1 MNVKTNPEFWPEDVP
16 KSIEY
21 PEIPLHE
28 VLRRSAK
35 KYPDNPAIIFMDG
48 RITYK
53 TLDELTDRF
62 ATALN
67 ALGVQK
73 GDKVALFMPNMPQFI
88 IAFYGTLR
96 VGGIVTTI
104 SPLYRERE
112 LEYQLNN
119 SDAETIVVGWGPGR
133 LTKLYSLV
141 MRIRGK
147 TKLKRVIVTSI
158 KEYLPGIKKFF
169 AGLLGK
175 IPPLPPK
182 EAGVYYLEE
191 LLKEYPPNPPKIEIK
206 PKEDIAVL
214 QYTGGTTGIP
224 KGAILTHYNLVSNAV
239 MCSKWLR
246 GREGDEVFLGALPF
260 FHIYGMTLSLH
271 APIYIAGLTIPIIDP
286 GNVMDS
292 LTTIQK
298 YNVTVLCGVPTMYLM
313 LINYSDIDK
322 YDLSSIRWC
331 ISGASPLP
339 PAVQKKFMELSGGV
353 LIEGY
358 GLTEAS
364 PVTHANPLDKTMK
377 TVKVGSIGI
386 TWPDTEAKIVDLN
399 TGKELN
405 IGEIGELVV
414 KGPQVMKGYW
424 KMPKE
429 TANTLKDGWLYTGDI
444 ARVDEDGFFYIVD
457 RKKDILKYKGYS
469 VYPRE
474 IEDVLYEHPAVKL
487 CAVVGKPDKESGEIP
502 IAYIVLKEEAT
513 ATKEELINFVK
524 EIVAPYKRIRDVVFR
539 EELPLTPVGKV
550 LKRTLR
556 EELTKEG
563 ETTK

>member
-1 MNVKTNPEFWPEDVP
+1 MNIKKNSEFWPEDVP
-16 KSIEY
+16 KSIKY

-28 VLRRSAK
+28 ILRRSAK

-48 RITYK
+48 KITYK

-73 GDKVALFMPNMPQFI
+73 GDKVALFMPNMPQFV

-96 VGGIVTTI
+96 AGGIVTTI

-119 SDAETIVVGWGPGR
+119 AEAETIVVGWGPGR
-133 LTKLYSLV
+133 LTGLYSLV
-141 MRIRGK
+141 MKVRKK

-158 KEYLPGIKKFF
+158 KEYLPGIKKFL

-182 EAGVYYLEE
+182 EPSIYYLEE
-191 LLKEYPPNPPKIEIK
+191 LLKMYPPNPPKIEIK

-246 GREGDEVFLGALPF
+246 GKEGEEIFLGALPF

-271 APIYIAGLTIPIIDP
+271 APICIAGLTIPIIDP

-292 LTTIQK
+292 LNTIQK
-298 YNVTVLCGVPTMYLM
+298 YKVTVLCGVPTMYLM
-313 LINYSDIDK
+313 LINHPDIDK

-339 PAVQKKFMELSGGV
+339 PTVQKKFMELSGGV

-377 TVKVGSIGI
+377 TVKIGSIGI
-386 TWPDTEAKIVDLN
+386 AWPDTEAKVVDLN

-424 KMPKE
+424 KMPEE
-429 TANTLKDGWLYTGDI
+429 TANTLKNGWLYTGDI
-444 ARVDEDGFFYIVD
+444 AREDEDNFFYIVD

-487 CAVVGKPDKESGEIP
+487 CAIVGKPDKESVEIP
-502 IAYIVLKEEAT
+502 IAYIVLNDEAT

-524 EIVAPYKRIRDVVFR
+524 ERVAPYKRIRDVVFR
-539 EELPLTPVGKV
+539 KELPLTPVGKV

-556 EELTKEG
+556 EEFTKKG
-563 ETTK
+563 EPTK